1 MNRFLSSFIVIL
13 ILMSCAATKKV
24 KAPPPVPEEPVWTR
38 FQTVKGEWYDEKRKL
53 YETWKNDGQFTLK
66 GELFAIDVAGNNRTQ
81 EHNRFMYAT
90 DTVITLERRV
100 IVQNMAT
107 SSRMRM
113 ASAKGH
119 VFKFQNTMEAWPQYI
134 TYEVRMPDTLIVS
147 HSNGRD
153 KTLTFNYL
161 RATAK

>member
-1 MNRFLSSFIVIL
+1 MNRYLPFLCLLLSL
-13 ILMSCAATKKV
+13 WSCATKKAV
-24 KAPPPVPEEPVWTR
+24 TAPPIPEEPVWTR
-38 FQTVKGEWYDEKRKL
+38 FQKIKGEWYDDKRKL

-100 IVQNMAT
+100 IFQNTAT
-107 SSRMRM
+107 SSRLRM
-113 ASAKGH
+113 ESAKGH
-119 VFKFQNTMEAWPQYI
+119 VFTFQNTNQTWPQI
-134 TYEVRMPDTLIVS
+134 ISYEIKVPDTLIVT
-147 HSNGRD
+147 HSNGTG

-161 RATAK
+161 RAKNQ